1 MKSSEVPTRV
11 FKKLPEEKQRKII
24 EEAIKEFALYGFNG
38 ASINRLV
45 KNLGIA
51 KGSIFQYFGS
61 KEGLF
66 KAAFEHCLNSVKDVF
81 RSIKHRSNDSSFFDK
96 IRETILTC
104 INFARTY
111 PEIYQLYLKMIFQ
124 EDFPLRKEYLKQI
137 HMFSS
142 SYLKDLV
149 TEGIGRGELRSDLNE
164 NSTVLFLDALLDRF
178 VQSHVVEFWDAG
190 TGIYSASDDRLLQ
203 YIDELIQFLKAGLGA
218 RVRQ

>member
-1 MKSSEVPTRV
+1 MKNSEVPTKV
-11 FKKLPEEKQRKII
+11 FKNLPEEKQRRII
-24 EEAIKEFALYGFNG
+24 EEAVREFAFYGFNG

-66 KAAFEHCLNSVKDVF
+66 KAVFEHCMNSVKDIF
-81 RSIKHRSNDSSFFDK
+81 RSIKYQSNNSSFFDK
-96 IRETILTC
+96 IKETILTS
-104 INFARTY
+104 IKFARTY

-149 TEGIGRGELRSDLNE
+149 TEGINKGELRSNLDKH
-164 NSTVLFLDALLDRF
+164 STVLFLDALLDRF

-190 TGIYSASDDRLLQ
+190 TGIYSASDDKLLQ
-203 YIDELIQFLKAGLGA
+203 YIDELIQFLKIGLGA
-218 RVRQ
+218 GE